1 MAIDEIAFHKAWLL
15 FVIIG
20 VIICIIFSPT
30 IKIPKTALS
39 FQIDLGLAP
48 IIGVILLLC
57 STTISF
63 STLLVVKL
71 FFLLKK
77 FFEILKSFFFKKKGI
92 LGHADTII
100 PWEIIVIFFS
110 LGYICISWDLTGI
123 FEYISLK
130 TLAGAVRI

>member
-1 MAIDEIAFHKAWLL
+1 MAFVRYNWSDYLYHFFPNNQNSKNSSFFSNRSWTCSYNWSYFITFHTYNT
-15 FVIIG
+15 F
-20 VIICIIFSPT
+20 FN
-30 IKIPKTALS
+30 
-39 FQIDLGLAP
+39 
-48 IIGVILLLC
+48 
-57 STTISF
+57 SF
-63 STLLVVKL
+63 SGKS

-100 PWEIIVIFFS
+100 PWKIIVIFFS